1 MGIHRV
7 LLAASVAAAVAS
19 AASADVTFAL
29 THFHACG
36 LELKEFTQPGDI
48 SGIITGVTVNVWME
62 HATAY
67 TYADDLS
74 IYLDTGDLSHGGQ
87 LAIGG
92 MNTMQ
97 AVDFYRWPVENRQ
110 PLRDITFATPLS
122 LGSAPMKLWIGNG
135 FGTQATSGIWNGTIT
150 FHGASGI
157 PAPGSLA
164 LLGLAGIVGRR
175 RRR

>member
-7 LLAASVAAAVAS
+7 LFAASVAAAVAS

-74 IYLDTGDLSHGGQ
+74 IYLDTGDLSPGGQ
-87 LAIGG
+87 LAVGG

-97 AVDFYRWPVENRQ
+97 AD
-110 PLRDITFATPLS
+110 
-122 LGSAPMKLWIGNG
+122 LGALPPALAKVKQAALDGD
-135 FGTQATSGIWNGTIT
+135 GTARRRVW
-150 FHGASGI
+150 
-157 PAPGSLA
+157 
-164 LLGLAGIVGRR
+164 RR
-175 RRR
+175 RRKKCDG